1 MWIARGPTL
10 AVSFAVA
17 MGLGASLAAAAPA
30 DALSACLERC
40 DRARLSET
48 NRATCRLD
56 CEQDAATDP
65 ELIRSQI
72 AAQTKT
78 GTGAKPTPSPRPN
91 QTAAAAPTPAPALTG
106 RAACKAECAADRTL
120 SADDRATCALEC
132 DQLDEPARPVGSGAP
147 SAATTGPATTAVGGS
162 VTAVTGGAT
171 SGPVAVATGSVA
183 PPSLGV
189 GPSSFLAMCLET
201 CRKGPVKLSATDQAT
216 CRLTCENSAS
226 VVDVAL
232 DAVPSG
238 WFAAPALTVMTAPRP
253 APVTASATGTPAP
266 ARPMTTPAAGGSCQA
281 ERATCES
288 ACGKV
293 RAQCE
298 RGCGKQKV
306 KTDRETCKLEC
317 GENLG
322 LCTADCAG
330 AYASCVNRGVR

>member
-1 MWIARGPTL
+1 MRIARGPTV
-10 AVSFAVA
+10 AVSFLVA
-17 MGLGASLAAAAPA
+17 MGATLAAAAPA
-30 DALSACLERC
+30 ESLSACLDRC

-78 GTGAKPTPSPRPN
+78 GTGPKPTPTPRPT
-91 QTAAAAPTPAPALTG
+91 TATTTPTPAVTG

-120 SADDRATCALEC
+120 SADDRATCQLEC
-132 DQLDEPARPVGSGAP
+132 DQLEDTPGTRGGAGATRTEPAS
-147 SAATTGPATTAVGGS
+147 TTP
-162 VTAVTGGAT
+162 
-171 SGPVAVATGSVA
+171 SGPIAVATGSVVR
-183 PPSLGV
+183 PSLGV

-238 WFAAPALTVMTAPRP
+238 WFAVAPAPTVMTAPRP
-253 APVTASATGTPAP
+253 APVTVTATPSSTPPTRPSAAGTPG
-266 ARPMTTPAAGGSCQA
+266 TAAGGSCLA
-281 ERATCES
+281 ARTTCES
-288 ACGKV
+288 ACAKV
-293 RAQCE
+293 QALCE
-298 RGCGKQKV
+298 RGCGKQKIE
-306 KTDRETCKLEC
+306 TDRETCKLDC

-322 LCTADCAG
+322 LCTADCTG
-330 AYASCVNRGVR
+330 AHASCVNRGSR

>member
-1 MWIARGPTL
+1 MRIARGPTV
-10 AVSFAVA
+10 AVSFLVA
-17 MGLGASLAAAAPA
+17 MGATLAAAAPA
-30 DALSACLERC
+30 DSLSACLDRC

-78 GTGAKPTPSPRPN
+78 GAGPKS
-91 QTAAAAPTPAPALTG
+91 TPAPRPTTPATTPRPVLTG

-120 SADDRATCALEC
+120 SADDRATCQLEC
-132 DQLDEPARPVGSGAP
+132 DQLEETAGTRGGAVVTTVGPASPTP
-147 SAATTGPATTAVGGS
+147 SAAP
-162 VTAVTGGAT
+162 
-171 SGPVAVATGSVA
+171 SGPIAVATGAVVR
-183 PPSLGV
+183 PSLGV

-201 CRKGPVKLSATDQAT
+201 CRKGPVPLSATDHAT

-238 WFAAPALTVMTAPRP
+238 WFAAAPAPTVMTAPRP
-253 APVTASATGTPAP
+253 APTTVTATPTSTPPARPSVAGATGT
-266 ARPMTTPAAGGSCQA
+266 AAGGSCQA
-281 ERATCES
+281 ARTTCEG
-288 ACGKV
+288 ACAKV
-293 RAQCE
+293 QAQCE

-306 KTDRETCKLEC
+306 ETDRETCKLDC

-322 LCTADCAG
+322 LCTADCTG
-330 AYASCVNRGVR
+330 AHASCVNRGRR

>member
-1 MWIARGPTL
+1 MRIARGPTV
-10 AVSFAVA
+10 AVSFLVA
-17 MGLGASLAAAAPA
+17 MGATLAAAAPA
-30 DALSACLERC
+30 DSLSACLDRC

-78 GTGAKPTPSPRPN
+78 GAGAKSTPSPRPT
-91 QTAAAAPTPAPALTG
+91 TASPTPTPAVTG

-120 SADDRATCALEC
+120 SADDRATCQLEC
-132 DQLDEPARPVGSGAP
+132 DQLEDSTRTKGGAGVT
-147 SAATTGPATTAVGGS
+147 TTGPASPSA
-162 VTAVTGGAT
+162 AP
-171 SGPVAVATGSVA
+171 SGPIAVATGSLA
-183 PPSLGV
+183 RPSLGV
-189 GPSSFLAMCLET
+189 GSSSFLAMCLET

-238 WFAAPALTVMTAPRP
+238 WFAVAPAPTVMTAPRP
-253 APVTASATGTPAP
+253 APATVTATPTSTPP
-266 ARPMTTPAAGGSCQA
+266 ARPSAAGAPGAAAGGSCQA
-281 ERATCES
+281 ARTTCEG
-288 ACGKV
+288 ACAKV
-293 RAQCE
+293 QALCE

-306 KTDRETCKLEC
+306 ETDRETCKLDC

-322 LCTADCAG
+322 LCTADCTG
-330 AYASCVNRGVR
+330 AHASCVNRGSR